1 MKTVFKFLTVATLA
15 VAFSAALVTTS
26 FAQTDEEKIAAD
38 KTRLYDK
45 GFIGDVN
52 ACKKDA
58 PNPQDCN
65 YKTTDKVKRKAAF
78 ESAREYVKKYEADN
92 DGIVTFLKKRIEA
105 YDKEIAREEL
115 FARFNDSVKNSKWAD
130 SFTSGKEI
138 LRQEPELLDIEI
150 VLASIAYDLA
160 AASPPNNTFNAE
172 SIGYAKSVIQKV
184 EAGKKSDN
192 FGAFAYIYKTP
203 KYTDGKANLL
213 GWMNYTIGFLLN
225 APRTKVEK
233 DTLGYYA
240 KALTY
245 KGSEVAE
252 FSDIQRAF
260 ASFYVSEFSKI
271 DTDRVAKIKIAN
283 GEDTDETKALLALQ
297 KGYADRAIE
306 AYARAQDSAKKQS
319 LSAQNA
325 TSKEFF
331 TTRATGFN
339 TTLTQLY
346 RFRFDKDSGATV
358 PAKEIDS
365 YVTGVLAKPM
375 SDVNTAVTPVEEVK
389 PVVVPPIVKPTTKP
403 VTPTTKPTTPAKP
416 TMTTPVKP
424 TTTTPTTPVKKPV
437 AKKPVGKK
445 KV

>member
-1 MKTVFKFLTVATLA
+1 MKTVFKYLTVATLA

-65 YKTTDKVKRKAAF
+65 YKTADKVKRKAAF

-115 FARFNDSVKNSKWAD
+115 FARFNDSVKNTKWSETFA
-130 SFTSGKEI
+130 SGKEI

-160 AASPPNNTFNAE
+160 VASPPNNTFNAE
-172 SIGYAKSVIQKV
+172 SISYAKSVIQKV

-192 FGAFAYIYKTP
+192 FGAFVYQYKTP
-203 KYTDGKANLL
+203 KYTDGKANIL

-245 KGSEVAE
+245 KGSEVVE
-252 FSDIQRAF
+252 FSDIHRAF
-260 ASFYVSEFSKI
+260 ALYYLSEFSRI
-271 DTDRVAKIKIAN
+271 DKERVAKIEAN
-283 GEDTDETKALLALQ
+283 NKEDNDETKALLALQ

-319 LSAQNA
+319 LSATNA

-339 TTLTQLY
+339 TTMTQLY
-346 RFRFDKDSGATV
+346 RFRFDKDSGAAI

-389 PVVVPPIVKPTTKP
+389 PVVVPPTTTPVKPTTKP
-403 VTPTTKPTTPAKP
+403 VTPTVKPTTPAKP
-416 TMTTPVKP
+416 VATPAKPAPTKP
-424 TTTTPTTPVKKPV
+424 TTSKTTVKKPV
-437 AKKPVGKK
+437 AKKKT
-445 KV
+445 